1 MLTRNTAAASSD
13 SGQLNTKR
21 LCKVWDTARAVLR
34 CCTTGPVAV
43 RLTVAVVALTM
54 RQVLERHATH
64 GSPKLEFAVLQELL
78 EELGFEFTPGDIAL
92 VNRQFDN
99 KNTGWVTYRDLVRFM
114 TAGYSAVQV
123 RVLFVCSRP
132 RVLPSGVPHITCGP

>member
-1 MLTRNTAAASSD
+1 M
-13 SGQLNTKR
+13 
-21 LCKVWDTARAVLR
+21 LR
-34 CCTTGPVAV
+34 CCAVGPVAV
-43 RLTVAVVALTM
+43 RLTVAVAALTM

-123 RVLFVCSRP
+123 RALFRCSRP
-132 RVLPSGVPHITCGP
+132 RVPAFLTSLVALACSVLMCTSLRVLATME